1 MIFDR
6 MLGYFSN
13 DMGIDLG
20 TANTLVHVKGQG
32 IVLSEP
38 SVVAVQIGTRKVITV
53 GTEAKRMIGKTPKDI
68 VAIRPMKDGV
78 IADFEI
84 VEAMIR
90 YFIRRVHNRKT
101 LVNPRIVIGIP
112 TGITEVE
119 KRAVRESAEKAG
131 AREIYLI
138 EESLAA
144 AIGAKIPIQEPAG
157 NMIIDIG
164 GGTSEVSVIS
174 LGGMVISN
182 SIRMGGD
189 EMDDT
194 IIQYIKKNHNL
205 IIGERTAEEVKI
217 KIGNAFKEDEVQ
229 TMDIKGID
237 TISGLPRILTL
248 DNHEMRECLK
258 GPVDQIL
265 EVVKSTLDHT
275 PPELIADIVDRGI
288 VMTGGGSLLKGLPK
302 FISKE
307 TGVPVFLAENPLT
320 CVVLGAGKFLEEI
333 KLFNTRIFKDI

>member
-1 MIFDR
+1 
-6 MLGYFSN
+6 
-13 DMGIDLG
+13 
-20 TANTLVHVKGQG
+20 LVPIQSQVF
-32 IVLSEP
+32 
-38 SVVAVQIGTRKVITV
+38 VAVQIGTRKVITV

-182 SIRMGGD
+182 SIRMGGV

-205 IIGERTAEEVKI
+205 
-217 KIGNAFKEDEVQ
+217 
-229 TMDIKGID
+229 
-237 TISGLPRILTL
+237 
-248 DNHEMRECLK
+248 HHWREN
-258 GPVDQIL
+258 
-265 EVVKSTLDHT
+265 S
-275 PPELIADIVDRGI
+275 
-288 VMTGGGSLLKGLPK
+288 
-302 FISKE
+302 
-307 TGVPVFLAENPLT
+307 
-320 CVVLGAGKFLEEI
+320 
-333 KLFNTRIFKDI
+333 